1 MIIIGDVHGS
11 YKTLLALID
20 KCPKGEDFCFVGDL
34 IDRGP
39 DSEAVVSLV
48 IGQGWKC
55 VQGNHEKMMADAI
68 LSGQYDAFQ
77 LWIMNG
83 GQQTKYSYPHANG
96 LIQKHAEW
104 MAALPLYL
112 DFPEIKNED
121 GRRLFVSHAGLFEDD
136 DLATALIRQTRS
148 QDILW
153 HRDTIFDYPKIY
165 QVIGHTPQQNGA
177 RVEKHFANI
186 DTGAC
191 FGASSSYGV
200 MTALRFPQMEIYT
213 QTNVDR
219 MDSGRRAEVQL

>member
-20 KCPKGEDFCFVGDL
+20 KCPKDEEFCFVGDL
-34 IDRGP
+34 VDRGP

-48 IGQGWKC
+48 IQQGWKC

-68 LSGQYDAFQ
+68 LNSEYDAFQ

-83 GQQTKYSYPHANG
+83 GQQTQYSYSRADG

-104 MAALPLYL
+104 MKSLPPYL
-112 DFPEIKNED
+112 EFPEIKRED
-121 GRRLFVSHAGLFEDD
+121 GRYLFVSHAGLYEDE
-136 DLATALIRQTRS
+136 DLETALIKQTRN

-153 HRDTIFDYPKIY
+153 HRDTIFNYPEIF
-165 QVIGHTPQQNGA
+165 QVIGHTPQKNGH
-177 RVEKHFANI
+177 RLEPHFANI
-186 DTGAC
+186 DTGAV
-191 FGASSSYGV
+191 FNSTAYGI

-213 QTNVDR
+213 QRNVDNLPV
-219 MDSGRRAEVQL
+219 RRSQEVQP